1 MPSTPSW
8 IAVSAISALS
18 LGVIASGAI
27 GVAQAMPLVDSTT
40 TAEVPP
46 ISTVPDDGKGGTGSD
61 GVIIPTPSP
70 TGSPVLSSAPGVDPT
85 TIPAPQPVA
94 PRPAATPTDS
104 VPSPMSVDD
113 ETSGS
118 NSGSSSGS
126 SSSSGGS
133 DSDSD
138 SDD

>member
-1 MPSTPSW
+1 MASTPSW
-8 IAVSAISALS
+8 IAVSAISAVS

-46 ISTVPDDGKGGTGSD
+46 ISTVPDDAKGGQGSG
-61 GVIIPTPSP
+61 GVVLPTPAPTSSP
-70 TGSPVLSSAPGVDPT
+70 GPSSAPGVDPT

-104 VPSPMSVDD
+104 VPSPVSIDD
-113 ETSGS
+113 ELSGS
-118 NSGSSSGS
+118 NSGSSGGS
-126 SSSSGGS
+126 SGS